1 MRKVLVAI
9 DDSPSSLKAVEYVAK
24 HFAGIGIKD
33 LEVGLAHVLPNLPA
47 IFWDEGHILSE
58 EEKMERRKVVDTWL
72 GGRKA
77 MMEPVFQKTVQM
89 LVEKGMQA
97 SQIKTKFISDS
108 TDAAESLLEEA
119 KDFGYQTIVLGRSS
133 RSAGKTSTMGIVASK
148 VVMHGSSVAVTIVE

>member
-1 MRKVLVAI
+1 MKKVLVAI
-9 DDSPSSLKAVEYVAK
+9 DDSPSALKAVEYVAQ
-24 HFAGIGIKD
+24 HFAGIKD

-58 EEKMERRKVVDTWL
+58 DEKAERRKVVDTWL

-89 LVEKGMQA
+89 LVENGMQA

-119 KDFGYQTIVLGRSS
+119 ADFGYQTIVLGR
-133 RSAGKTSTMGIVASK
+133 RKKPEGKVFVMGTVASK
-148 VVMHGSSVAVTIVE
+148 VVMHGGGVAVTIVE